1 MKISALNKTGKVKEY
16 DVVLTYLSEKNHKQY
31 IVYTENEYDKNHE
44 LILYISEYNH
54 NNPEQLV
61 SDIVDIKEYN
71 EVKKEIDKILVGLRK
86 ETEKL

>member
-31 IVYTENEYDKNHE
+31 IVYTENKYDKNHE

-54 NNPEQLV
+54 DNLEYLV
-61 SDIVDIKEYN
+61 TNIINKEEYN
-71 EVKKEIDKILVGLRK
+71 KGGNHYKHR
-86 ETEKL
+86 